1 MDLRSWLDHRT
12 FGPLRV
18 SPERIARAKAARGLT
33 VTVCLPALDEER
45 TVGTICRQISERL
58 MGGSGL
64 VDELLVID
72 SGSRDAT
79 VQRAIDAGATV
90 HRASE
95 ILPHLDSGTTSGKG
109 DVLWKSLAV
118 AKGDILVWIDSD
130 IRNFDIHFV
139 TDLVAPLLEDE
150 TILMTKAFYSRPL
163 VRQGEPAE
171 RGGRVTELVARPLLN
186 LLHPE
191 LAGVIQPLSGE
202 CASYRGVLSEL
213 PFVTG
218 YAVETMLLVDLVER
232 FGPGAL
238 AQVDLGTRVHRNRD
252 LLALGRASFEI
263 IAALLDRTDAVHNL
277 GGSLLQF
284 VDDDSGSNAVAYQP
298 DLRHR
303 PPMAEILRD
312 EPEKISRTRL

>member
-1 MDLRSWLDHRT
+1 MDARSWLDRRT
-12 FGPLRV
+12 FGPLGA
-18 SPERIARAKAARGLT
+18 SPEEIARIKSARGLSL
-33 VTVCLPALDEER
+33 TVCLPALDEER
-45 TVGTICRQISERL
+45 TIGPICGRISERL

-72 SGSRDAT
+72 SGSQDAT
-79 VQRAIDAGATV
+79 AQRAIDAGASV

-95 ILPHLDSGTTSGKG
+95 ILPHFDSGTTLGKG

-118 AKGDILVWIDSD
+118 AKGDVIVWIDSD
-130 IRNFDIHFV
+130 IRNFDVHFV
-139 TDLVAPLLEDE
+139 TDLVAPLLENDA
-150 TILMTKAFYSRPL
+150 ILMTKAFYSRPL
-163 VRQGEPAE
+163 VRRGEPAE

-186 LLHPE
+186 LLYPE

-202 CASYRGVLSEL
+202 CASYRAVLSEL

-218 YAVETMLLVDLVER
+218 YAVETMLLVEVAER

-263 IAALLDRTDAVHNL
+263 IAALLDRANAVGNL
-277 GGSLLQF
+277 GRSLLQF
-284 VDDDSGSNAVAYQP
+284 DDDSESRAVPYEP
-298 DLRHR
+298 ELRRR
-303 PPMAEILRD
+303 PPMAEILHND
-312 EPEKISRTRL
+312 VSRTRL